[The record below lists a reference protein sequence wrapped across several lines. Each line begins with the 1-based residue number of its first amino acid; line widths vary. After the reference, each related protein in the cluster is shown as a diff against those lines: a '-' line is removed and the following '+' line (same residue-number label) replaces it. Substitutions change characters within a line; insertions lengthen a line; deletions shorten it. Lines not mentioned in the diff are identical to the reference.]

1 MPRKR
6 MNYRKRKRNYR
17 KKSIYPRSNDDKE
30 VIHTGKNNNKSVV
43 YRGIG
48 IPPVFYTKLKYNTT
62 IQVNSIFGEYLFN
75 GNSLYDPDRTGIGH
89 QPMYADQ
96 FAALYRKYFIIASTI
111 NLSFIN
117 RLSSG
122 DIGLT
127 PFGTVGVYALT
138 SLLSSVDLTDAT
150 ERDNCSYSAIGPS
163 TGDQGIMNMS
173 QYKKTKEVTGKNNM
187 DDDLIGLTGDFGT
200 SPSLPWCWHIFYGSA
215 DASNNLELFVNV
227 TITYYVKYFD
237 RRDPVGS

>member
-6 MNYRKRKRNYR
+6 ITRNRKRNYR
-17 KKSIYPRSNDDKE
+17 RKKKIYPYSNDDKE
-30 VIHTGKNNNKSVV
+30 VIHTGKSTNQSVV

-48 IPPVFYTKLKYNTT
+48 IPPVFYTKLKYNETFA
-62 IQVNSIFGEYLFN
+62 VSSIFGEYLMN
-75 GNSLYDPDRTGIGH
+75 GNSIYDPDRTGVGH

-96 FAALYRKYFIIASTI
+96 FADLYRKYHVTACSI

-117 RLSSG
+117 RTSTG
-122 DIGLT
+122 DVGIT

-138 SLLSSVDLTDAT
+138 SASASVDLTDAT

-173 QYKKTKEVTGKNNM
+173 QYKRTSEVVGKNTL
-187 DDDLIGLTGDFGT
+187 DDDLIGATGNSGT
-200 SPSLPWCWHIFYGSA
+200 NPALPWIWHIFYGSS
-215 DASNNLELFVNV
+215 DKSDSLQLYINV
-227 TITYYVKYFD
+227 TLTYYVRFFD
-237 RRDPVGS
+237 RILQVGS